1 MAHGQSNM
9 WYISAWVLKDKS
21 EKKKM
26 GAVGE
31 NSLGPAKAGSVT
43 RREGRQMGSDL
54 RFFEFVDI
62 SVEDDR
68 DDENDTEIAL
78 QYIDWNAFHIRF
90 KRSISNEQSSLSFAT
105 ATGVFVRCVWYAAFS
120 QIFVFASSLTNLVQL
135 NTLSIPFV
143 SLKFN
148 NTYDN

>member
-26 GAVGE
+26 GTVGE

-43 RREGRQMGSDL
+43 HREGREMGSDL
-54 RFFEFVDI
+54 RFFEFVA
-62 SVEDDR
+62 VEDDR

-78 QYIDWNAFHIRF
+78 QVD
-90 KRSISNEQSSLSFAT
+90 
-105 ATGVFVRCVWYAAFS
+105 
-120 QIFVFASSLTNLVQL
+120 
-135 NTLSIPFV
+135 
-143 SLKFN
+143 
-148 NTYDN
+148 